1 MYYSFP
7 SLESYT
13 VQEVLI
19 SFVYHHPSYKECKEE
34 RRSIDV
40 NLTSQLESFI
50 CPFPILVLDS
60 RFWISSFSICPI
72 NFPSSFI
79 FAASRLAVLINL
91 FFGHNVILYSFINI
105 VVVICF
111 RSKTQINCYLY
122 VWLFLCLKQV
132 LGNCSEF
139 WLVQFS
145 MSTRHKNC
153 VVSERLWLL

>member
-13 VQEVLI
+13 VQDVLI
-19 SFVYHHPSYKECKEE
+19 SFMYHHPSYEECREE

-79 FAASRLAVLINL
+79 FAASCLAVLINL
-91 FFGHNVILYSFINI
+91 FSGHNVILLLILLLLFVLEPKTKLTATCMCDFSC
-105 VVVICF
+105 VL
-111 RSKTQINCYLY
+111 SK
-122 VWLFLCLKQV
+122 F
-132 LGNCSEF
+132 
-139 WLVQFS
+139 
-145 MSTRHKNC
+145 
-153 VVSERLWLL
+153 

>member
-19 SFVYHHPSYKECKEE
+19 SFMYHHPSYEECREE

-50 CPFPILVLDS
+50 CPFPILVLES

-91 FFGHNVILYSFINI
+91 FSGHNVILNI
-105 VVVICF
+105 LLMLLLLFVLEAKPKLIATCMCDFSCVL
-111 RSKTQINCYLY
+111 SK
-122 VWLFLCLKQV
+122 F
-132 LGNCSEF
+132 
-139 WLVQFS
+139 
-145 MSTRHKNC
+145 
-153 VVSERLWLL
+153 

>member
-1 MYYSFP
+1 MERLNIIIGTTTNQNLTAFVNCHYFSNSYQGCIIHSLLLSLTLYRKYSFL
-7 SLESYT
+7 SCIIIHLYE
-13 VQEVLI
+13 
-19 SFVYHHPSYKECKEE
+19 ECREE

-50 CPFPILVLDS
+50 CPFPILVLES

-79 FAASRLAVLINL
+79 LAASHLAVLINL

-122 VWLFLCLKQV
+122 V
-132 LGNCSEF
+132 
-139 WLVQFS
+139 
-145 MSTRHKNC
+145 
-153 VVSERLWLL
+153 